1 MSGVAERGEQTQP
14 VITRINT
21 PELQSEPKPELFFKA
36 LCLHLHPEERIL
48 FNRLV
53 SMMSPM
59 QRDALTYLFPKC
71 SLC

>member
-36 LCLHLHPEERIL
+36 FCLHLHPEERIL
-48 FNRLV
+48 LNRLV

-59 QRDALTYLFPKC
+59 QRDALKYLFPQR